1 MELRNPFGLRNN
13 QIVLIEDIPKSLN
26 GLRCNCVCP
35 ACNEP
40 FEARMGDVR
49 RHHFAH
55 SGQGCDEVNAYLTG
69 LYMLLCEYLTSG
81 FPLLLPP
88 VIVAFTLSAHSYYT
102 MVNVS
107 DYIKLLSTSRDKEH
121 EIMLYGNTK
130 VCFDAAQIVND
141 SNGKPKAILAE
152 SHGKQLAVRITPPDT
167 VCKYGAVSKYQDLP
181 TVEIDLADA
190 ADMIQASQK
199 EAVFSYLK
207 TERSIYRWI
216 YNPKIAE
223 AFPEII
229 KRSKAYYDAEQ
240 ERMKRERE
248 AAAKREEAARK
259 HAEQIRQE
267 KEQQRQANELRRQQ
281 AVENLRKQKAD
292 NERAEISQIH
302 QKTGGYVGSKISGKY
317 EVFSLEDL
325 TATRPTTIQNEY
337 TQADFDNRI
346 EEIKDFKVGGVRRL
360 YAKMCHINK
369 AEIALLLQ
377 VYNKLSST
385 DAETARVI
393 EYLMIRAG
401 IA

>member
-167 VCKYGAVSKYQDLP
+167 VCKYGAVSKYQDL
-181 TVEIDLADA
+181 VL
-190 ADMIQASQK
+190 
-199 EAVFSYLK
+199 
-207 TERSIYRWI
+207 
-216 YNPKIAE
+216 
-223 AFPEII
+223 
-229 KRSKAYYDAEQ
+229 
-240 ERMKRERE
+240 
-248 AAAKREEAARK
+248 
-259 HAEQIRQE
+259 
-267 KEQQRQANELRRQQ
+267 
-281 AVENLRKQKAD
+281 
-292 NERAEISQIH
+292 
-302 QKTGGYVGSKISGKY
+302 
-317 EVFSLEDL
+317 
-325 TATRPTTIQNEY
+325 
-337 TQADFDNRI
+337 
-346 EEIKDFKVGGVRRL
+346 
-360 YAKMCHINK
+360 
-369 AEIALLLQ
+369 
-377 VYNKLSST
+377 
-385 DAETARVI
+385 
-393 EYLMIRAG
+393 
-401 IA
+401 